1 MSYPISQNLSRVA
14 PSATMAVTQTAREM
28 KAAGIDVIGL
38 GAGEP
43 DFDTP
48 DHIKEAAYQV
58 IRDGKTKYTSVDG
71 IAELK
76 SAIVGKF
83 KRDNNLNYDVSQINV
98 SPGGKPV
105 IFNALLATLNLGD
118 EVIIPSPCWVSYP
131 EMAKL
136 CGGVPVVVP
145 CKMEQGFKLL
155 PEQLEAAITPLT
167 RWLMLNSP
175 SNPSGAAY
183 SFSELKDLAAVL
195 LRHPHVMIL
204 TDDIYE
210 HVMYDG
216 IKFATIAQVEPAL
229 YERTLTMNGLSKAY
243 AMTGWRIGYGGGPRW
258 LIKAMAKIMGQST
271 SNPSSV
277 SQWAGVAALNGSH
290 DFLKERNDAFQQRRD
305 FIVLA
310 LNQCE
315 GLTCPV
321 PDGAF
326 YAFPDCRG
334 VIGKTSKGGQKIETD
349 SDFTEALLKETYVAL
364 VPGSAFHCAPHVRL
378 SYATSLSEL
387 KIAGER
393 IAQFCSDLT

>member
-1 MSYPISQNLSRVA
+1 MEKLSNNLTRVA
-14 PSATMAVTQTAREM
+14 PSATMAVTQLAREM
-28 KAAGIDVIGL
+28 KAAGKDVISL

-195 LRHPHVMIL
+195 SRHPHVMIL

-216 IKFATIAQVEPAL
+216 IKFTTIAQVEPAL

>member
-1 MSYPISQNLSRVA
+1 MEKLSNNLTRVA
-14 PSATMAVTQTAREM
+14 PSATMAVTQLAREM
-28 KAAGIDVIGL
+28 KAAGKDVISL

-195 LRHPHVMIL
+195 SRHPHVMIL

>member
-1 MSYPISQNLSRVA
+1 MEKLSNNLTRVA
-14 PSATMAVTQTAREM
+14 PSATMAVTQLAREM
-28 KAAGIDVIGL
+28 KAAGKDVISL